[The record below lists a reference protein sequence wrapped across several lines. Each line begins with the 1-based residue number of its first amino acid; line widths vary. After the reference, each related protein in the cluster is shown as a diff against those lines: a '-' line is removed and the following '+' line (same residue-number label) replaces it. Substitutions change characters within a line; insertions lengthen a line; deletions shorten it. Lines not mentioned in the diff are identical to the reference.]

1 MKVSYKILKE
11 YIDIDLSPKELGDEL
26 TMRGIVV
33 DSAWWVDDEIKNVIV
48 GKIEKVEPLPRSQ
61 NLLLVKVNIG
71 DRVVDV
77 VTGAPNVKEGDL
89 SPIALPGATL
99 PFGKKVGEEKIRGI
113 VSHGFLCSPLELA
126 REGEYGIMKL
136 PSSAKPGEDVRPYL
150 GESDYVYDFEITSN
164 RPDLF
169 NIIGIARE
177 ISAITSEKIRLP
189 KPKLIETGP
198 NIEEL
203 IKVEIVDKDLCKRY
217 GGRVVSGI
225 KIKESPYWL
234 QLKLLLMGQRPINN
248 IVDITNFVMLE
259 LGEPLHAFDLDLI
272 AGRKILVRRA
282 REDEKIVTL
291 DDIER
296 DLNSEILLIADQ
308 EKPVALAGVMGG
320 ANSEINDNTRNIFIE
335 AAYFDPANN
344 RRTTKF
350 LGLRTEASLRFEK
363 GLDPEMIPLALD
375 RSAALVGD
383 LAGGEIAKGKID
395 IDHTTKEKLT
405 IKMNPDRVNKFLNLE
420 LSEDYMQGILEKLGF
435 GVEVRDK
442 NFSVEVPT
450 FRKNDVTREVDLA
463 EEIARI
469 YGYDKIPLKL
479 PGNLVDQRSKSRKEA
494 LKEEVRH
501 MLYGMGFSEVIT
513 YSFVSPSFLKILRL
527 TDDES
532 DYSKVVKIK
541 NPLNEDQSIMRT
553 TLIPSL
559 LDVLKYN
566 YSRKQKKV
574 LIFEIAK
581 TYFAI
586 ENEEGLPMERDYLT
600 GIMFRAKDIKD
611 LWEKGKIYD
620 YYDVKGVIEG
630 LLNALN
636 IKRYEFKPLEI
647 EFLHPYRGATLE
659 VEREKV
665 GILGELHPEIGSELG
680 IDDRI
685 GIFELDIE
693 KLLSKVKSFVIYKKL
708 PRYPGVYRDIAFLIR
723 EGILISEVN
732 DVFRSFSDPLLKDY
746 KIFDIY
752 KGEGIEPG
760 YKSLAYSLFFQ
771 AVDRTLTDEDVD
783 KIMDELRLYLRD
795 RLGAIFRGQ

>member
-48 GKIEKVEPLPRSQ
+48 GKIEKVEPISGSQ
-61 NLLLVKVNIG
+61 NLLSTKVNIG
-71 DRVVDV
+71 ERVVDV
-77 VTGAPNVKEGDL
+77 VTGAPNVREGDL
-89 SPIALPGATL
+89 VPIALPGATL
-99 PFGKKVGEEKIRGI
+99 PFGKRVTEERIRGV
-113 VSHGFLCSPLELA
+113 VSYGFLCSPLELA

-136 PSSAKPGEDVRPYL
+136 PSSGRPGEDVKPYL

-169 NIIGIARE
+169 NIIGITRE
-177 ISAITSEKIRLP
+177 ISAITSKKIRLP
-189 KPKLIETGP
+189 KPKLMETGS
-198 NIEEL
+198 NIEDL

-234 QLKLLLMGQRPINN
+234 QLRLLLMGQRPINN

-259 LGEPLHAFDLDLI
+259 LGEPLHAFDLDLV
-272 AGRKILVRRA
+272 AGKKILVRRA
-282 REDEKIVTL
+282 HEGEKIVTL
-291 DDIER
+291 DGVER
-296 DLNSEILLIADQ
+296 SLNREVLLIADQ
-308 EKPVALAGVMGG
+308 EKAIALAGVMGG
-320 ANSEINDNTRNIFIE
+320 ENSEINDNTRNIFIE

-375 RSAALVGD
+375 RSAALVRD
-383 LAGGEIAKGKID
+383 LAGGEVAKGKID
-395 IDHTTKEKLT
+395 INYTTKEKLT
-405 IKMNPDRVNKFLNLE
+405 IRMNPNRVNRFLNLE

-435 GVEVRDK
+435 GIEVRDK
-442 NFSVEVPT
+442 SFSVEVPT

-479 PGNLVDQRSKSRKEA
+479 PGNLVDQRSKSRKET
-494 LKEEVRH
+494 LKKEVKH
-501 MLYGMGFSEVIT
+501 MLYGIGFSEVIT
-513 YSFVSPSFLKILRL
+513 YSFVSPDFLKILKL
-527 TDDES
+527 VNNES

-586 ENEEGLPMERDYLT
+586 ENKEGLPTERDYLT

-611 LWEKGKIYD
+611 LWEKGEIYD

-636 IKRYEFKPLEI
+636 IEEYTFKPLEI
-647 EFLHPYRGATLE
+647 EFLHPYRGALLE
-659 VEREKV
+659 IEGEKI
-665 GILGELHPEIGSELG
+665 GILGELHPDIGRELG

-685 GIFELDIE
+685 GIFELDI
-693 KLLSKVKSFVIYKKL
+693 KRLFSKGKGAVVYKKL
-708 PRYPGVYRDIAFLIR
+708 PRYPGVYRDIAFLVR
-723 EGILISEVN
+723 EGVLISEVN
-732 DVFRSFSDPLLKDY
+732 DIFRTFSDPLLKEY
-746 KIFDIY
+746 KLFDIY
-752 KGEGIEPG
+752 KGKGIEPG

-771 AVDRTLTDEDVD
+771 ALDRTLTDEDVD
-783 KIMDELRLYLRD
+783 KVMDKLRAYLRD
-795 RLGAIFRGQ
+795 RLGAIFREQ